1 MGGIWFWSRILGA
14 GKARRLYLLSERF
27 ESAAAKEFGLVD
39 EVVEDDALAGTVE
52 AMSRSLA
59 NGSARAYRYAKEAL
73 HAAES
78 TNLDAILDLEARSEE
93 SSVGKECVSTCRPRW
108 TPYHSKINSNCLTNQ
123 HVFNPQDYRH

>member
-1 MGGIWFWSRILGA
+1 MGGTWFWSRILGA

-59 NGSARAYRYAKEAL
+59 NGSARASRYATAAL

-78 TNLDAILDLEARSEE
+78 THHDALLDLTAPHRALEGRTR
-93 SSVGKECVSTCRPRW
+93 G
-108 TPYHSKINSNCLTNQ
+108 LTT
-123 HVFNPQDYRH
+123 